1 MAMGATE
8 NFPYSQDNPKQDTK
22 LLASPA
28 TMHTVASHETTCG
41 HVDIGK
47 QGII

>member
-1 MAMGATE
+1 MAMDATE
-8 NFPYSQDNPKQDTK
+8 NCPYSQDNPKQDTK
-22 LLASPA
+22 RLVSPT

-47 QGII
+47 HGII